1 MSSLTVRR
9 VSREDIQKVQ
19 NRIEWCLQ
27 RYMNQKEVVDFLLEK
42 FKIEPGF
49 TQLVWQKLEEENRDF
64 FRAYY
69 LRLKVKYQIMEYNEL
84 LEQQANYMRLIHP
97 TRGASNQHRNGSHVP
112 SMNQQQLWFG
122 HKDSDQSSPHLSSAY
137 LNGVSAI
144 NTNMPSY
151 VDFSTNCRRVDPPPQ
166 NLLSAQATNMP
177 LMQGMIKS
185 ETEYSNCAPYM
196 YGGEAQST
204 VGDVSIASFS
214 NESSSQSLNDPL
226 VDADASTFGFL
237 GQIPR
242 NFSLSDLT
250 ADFSQSSEIL
260 ESYDGSPF
268 LLADA
273 ENFLDSSE
281 RVEHQGD
288 HERLGTISEGFIYK
302 NLGSK

>member
-9 VSREDIQKVQ
+9 VSREDIQLVQ
-19 NRIEWCLQ
+19 NLIEGCLK

-42 FKIEPGF
+42 DKIEPGF
-49 TQLVWQKLEEENRDF
+49 TQLVWQKLEEENREF

-69 LRLKVKYQIMEYNEL
+69 LRLKVKDQIMEYNEL
-84 LEQQANYMRLIHP
+84 LEQQANHMRQIHP
-97 TRGASNQHRNGSHVP
+97 TRGVSNQHGNGSHVP
-112 SMNQQQLWFG
+112 LMNQQQLCFER
-122 HKDSDQSSPHLSSAY
+122 KDSDQSFPNLSSAY
-137 LNGVSAI
+137 LNRVSAI
-144 NTNMPSY
+144 NTNLPSY
-151 VDFSTNCRRVDPPPQ
+151 VDISTNSRRVDPPQ
-166 NLLSAQATNMP
+166 NLLCSPATNMP
-177 LMQGMIKS
+177 LMQGVIKS
-185 ETEYSNCAPYM
+185 ETAYSNCAPYM

-204 VGDVSIASFS
+204 VVDASIASFS

-226 VDADASTFGFL
+226 VDADASPFGSL
-237 GQIPR
+237 RQIPR

-288 HERLGTISEGFIYK
+288 YERLGTISEGFIYK
-302 NLGSK
+302 NLGNK